1 MVDRP
6 YTDPVQHNL
15 FTSANICQEGYVVS
29 RDKSFL
35 AVPPPLTVS
44 TFAENK
50 TAAVPSTAL
59 FAPQEPR
66 ACGPSVKFS
75 DPSVRATI
83 LPQSLARLLAAR
95 KQTMSGLPANTGF
108 IINLDAPS
116 HRLTAR
122 WGNPMNPRWAPT
134 CSLEQSRGKTS
145 FRVLVYLCFALAVTG
160 FLLAQ
165 RDNED
170 YRTQR
175 EEMVGTQIATP
186 RWSGS
191 QAVRDSRVLDSMRK
205 TPRHRFVPAELVAYA
220 YDDRPLPIGYGQ
232 TISQPYIVAKMTEL
246 LELKGEHRVLEIGTG
261 SGYQAAVLSP
271 LVAQV
276 YSIEIIEPLGTAA
289 RQRLDALGYKNIEVR
304 VGDGYFGWPEKGPFD
319 GIVVTAAANHIPPP
333 LVEQLKPGGRMVI
346 PVGNPFQTQM
356 LMLVTKGSKGPHD
369 LQVRNLMAVAFV
381 PLVGG
386 PKAN

>member
-1 MVDRP
+1 
-6 YTDPVQHNL
+6 
-15 FTSANICQEGYVVS
+15 
-29 RDKSFL
+29 
-35 AVPPPLTVS
+35 
-44 TFAENK
+44 
-50 TAAVPSTAL
+50 
-59 FAPQEPR
+59 
-66 ACGPSVKFS
+66 
-75 DPSVRATI
+75 
-83 LPQSLARLLAAR
+83 
-95 KQTMSGLPANTGF
+95 
-108 IINLDAPS
+108 
-116 HRLTAR
+116 
-122 WGNPMNPRWAPT
+122 MNPRWPLT
-134 CSLEQSRGKTS
+134 CSSEVSRGNS
-145 FRVLVYLCFALAVTG
+145 CFRFLVYLCFVLADAG

-170 YRTQR
+170 YRKQC
-175 EEMVGTQIATP
+175 EEMVRTQIATV

-191 QAVRDSRVLDSMRK
+191 QAVQDSRVLDSMRK
-205 TPRHRFVPAELVAYA
+205 TQRHRFVPAELVAYA

-246 LELKGEHRVLEIGTG
+246 LEPKREHRVLEIGTG

-271 LVAQV
+271 LVAEV

-289 RQRLDALGYKNIEVR
+289 RRRLDTLGYKNVEVR

-319 GIVVTAAANHIPPP
+319 GIIVTAAANHIPPP

-346 PVGNPFQTQM
+346 PVGNPFQTQT

-369 LQVRNLMAVAFV
+369 LQVRNLMPVAFV